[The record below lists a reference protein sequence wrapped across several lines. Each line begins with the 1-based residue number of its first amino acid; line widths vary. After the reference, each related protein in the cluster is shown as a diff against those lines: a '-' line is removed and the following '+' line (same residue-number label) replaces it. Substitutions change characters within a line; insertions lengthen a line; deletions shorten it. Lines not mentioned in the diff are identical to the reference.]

1 MLIIRVSKQRGDAAS
16 ASKLLHLSKAV
27 CGTTNVI
34 YAMYIEPLNT
44 LEHICGSTASEMT
57 PFPF

>member
-1 MLIIRVSKQRGDAAS
+1 MLIIRVSKQSGDAAS

-34 YAMYIEPLNT
+34 YAMYIEHL
-44 LEHICGSTASEMT
+44 
-57 PFPF
+57 